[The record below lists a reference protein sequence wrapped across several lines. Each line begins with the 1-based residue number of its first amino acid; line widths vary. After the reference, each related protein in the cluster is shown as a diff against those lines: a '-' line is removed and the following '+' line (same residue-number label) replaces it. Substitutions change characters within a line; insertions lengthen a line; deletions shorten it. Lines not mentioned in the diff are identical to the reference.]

1 MDTSKLSQ
9 FMSSGVTGTSVQ
21 KIAVVRHEKKQEML
35 LNQRFLF
42 FSFSLQKYSSGTF
55 VQKIALGFKTRTF

>member
-1 MDTSKLSQ
+1 M
-9 FMSSGVTGTSVQ
+9 
-21 KIAVVRHEKKQEML
+21 RHEKKQEML